1 MEIEK
6 GNTATMAPL
15 LPVAPK
21 DYMANMDAMQQ
32 AAMQQAAMQQ
42 AAMQQAAMQQA
53 AMQQA
58 AMQQAAIQQ
67 VKHFHLLS
75 TPFLRLLWAT
85 WATWA
90 ILVPQNR

>member
-15 LPVAPK
+15 LPVTPK
-21 DYMANMDAMQQ
+21 DYMANMD
-32 AAMQQAAMQQ
+32 AMQQAAMQQ

>member
-1 MEIEK
+1 MMEIEK

-21 DYMANMDAMQQ
+21 DYMANMD
-32 AAMQQAAMQQ
+32 AMQQAAMQQ

>member
-42 AAMQQAAMQQA
+42 AAMQHA

>member
-42 AAMQQAAMQQA
+42 AA
-53 AMQQA
+53 
-58 AMQQAAIQQ
+58 IQQ

-90 ILVPQNR
+90 IIVSQNR

>member
-21 DYMANMDAMQQ
+21 DYMANMD
-32 AAMQQAAMQQ
+32 
-42 AAMQQAAMQQA
+42 AMQQA

>member
-58 AMQQAAIQQ
+58 AIQQ
-67 VKHFHLLS
+67 VKHFNLLS

>member
-21 DYMANMDAMQQ
+21 DYMANMD
-32 AAMQQAAMQQ
+32 AMQQAAMQQ

>member
-21 DYMANMDAMQQ
+21 DYMANMD
-32 AAMQQAAMQQ
+32 AMQQ

>member
-42 AAMQQAAMQQA
+42 AA
-53 AMQQA
+53 
-58 AMQQAAIQQ
+58 IQQ
-67 VKHFHLLS
+67 VKHFNLLS